1 MPTAKRLS
9 TSKNNGRRD
18 GSATPKRLESLK
30 QQYRL
35 LETLEDMD
43 KFLSQLTLD
52 ELRAI
57 AKNTRRRNKQW
68 QTLLRRRIIKAEYQ
82 SLKTDKARDKFLAQL
97 SSPELHALM
106 VSMLDVDLLK
116 ERLGL

>member
-1 MPTAKRLS
+1 MPTVKRSS
-9 TSKNNGRRD
+9 TSKTNGRNEGVAPR
-18 GSATPKRLESLK
+18 RLESLK
-30 QQYRL
+30 RRYQS
-35 LETLEDMD
+35 LETFEAMD
-43 KFLSQLTLD
+43 RFLSQLTLD
-52 ELRAI
+52 ELRAL
-57 AKNTRRRNKQW
+57 AQATRRKNKQW

-82 SLKTDKARDKFLAQL
+82 SLKTDTARDEFLARL

>member
-1 MPTAKRLS
+1 MPTAKLSS
-9 TSKNNGRRD
+9 TSKTNGRHNE
-18 GSATPKRLESLK
+18 GVAPKRLESLK
-30 QQYRL
+30 RRSQS
-35 LETLEDMD
+35 LETFEAMD
-43 KFLSQLTLD
+43 RFLNQLTLD
-52 ELRAI
+52 ELRAL
-57 AKNTRRRNKQW
+57 AQATRRKNKQW

-82 SLKTDKARDKFLAQL
+82 SLKTDTAREKFLAQL